1 MDNMCTFAV
10 SNITQSGT
18 AALRK
23 GGILVPLH
31 SLYTRIGCGTPLW
44 TLNGATALRECRT
57 KGQTAPSY
65 PRIGCGTP
73 LWLLN
78 GTTALSECS
87 TKGKTAPFL
96 YAVVTTNQSVMSNAE
111 KKSLAPTINERGRSG
126 YARVKVSPQRKGLSP
141 RLQDYVKAFEL
152 MLREE
157 LSGYCNA
164 RPRLLSRLEAIDAY
178 YRQMQK
184 NN

>member
-1 MDNMCTFAV
+1 MHGDNQYNTNTGVSTPQRLAYMENMCTFAMPY
-10 SNITQSGT
+10 ITKSGT
-18 AALRK
+18 TAPASR
-23 GGILVPLH
+23 GGIIVPLH

-44 TLNGATALRECRT
+44 TLNGATALRECKA
-57 KGQTAPSY
+57 KGQTAP
-65 PRIGCGTP
+65 
-73 LWLLN
+73 
-78 GTTALSECS
+78 
-87 TKGKTAPFL
+87 FFH
-96 YAVVTTNQSVMSNAE
+96 AVVTTNQSVMPYTE

-157 LSGYCNA
+157 LIGYCNA
-164 RPRLLSRLEAIDAY
+164 RTRLLSRLEAIDAY

-184 NN
+184 DN

>member
-1 MDNMCTFAV
+1 MHGDNQCNTNTGVITTQRLASMENMCTFAV
-10 SNITQSGT
+10 SNITESGT
-18 AALRK
+18 TAPARR
-23 GGILVPLH
+23 GGIFVPLH
-31 SLYTRIGCGTPLW
+31 RLYTRIGCGTPLW
-44 TLNGATALRECRT
+44 QLNGSTALCECWT
-57 KGQTAPSY
+57 KGQA
-65 PRIGCGTP
+65 
-73 LWLLN
+73 
-78 GTTALSECS
+78 
-87 TKGKTAPFL
+87 APFL

>member
-1 MDNMCTFAV
+1 MHGDNQYNTNTGVSTPQRLAYMENMCTFAM
-10 SNITQSGT
+10 SNITKSGT
-18 AALRK
+18 TAQRK
-23 GGILVPLH
+23 GGIFVPLH

-44 TLNGATALRECRT
+44 QLNGSTALRECWT
-57 KGQTAPSY
+57 KGQTAP
-65 PRIGCGTP
+65 
-73 LWLLN
+73 
-78 GTTALSECS
+78 
-87 TKGKTAPFL
+87 FFH
-96 YAVVTTNQSVMSNAE
+96 AVVTTNQSVMSNTE
-111 KKSLAPTINERGRSG
+111 KNRLAPTINERGRSG

-141 RLQDYVKAFEL
+141 RLQDYVKAFEI

>member
-1 MDNMCTFAV
+1 M

-44 TLNGATALRECRT
+44 
-57 KGQTAPSY
+57 
-65 PRIGCGTP
+65 
-73 LWLLN
+73 LLN

-96 YAVVTTNQSVMSNAE
+96 YAVISLIKSVMSNAE

-184 NN
+184 ND

>member
-1 MDNMCTFAV
+1 MRGVHGSNTNKRVSTPQRLAYMENMYTFAMPY
-10 SNITQSGT
+10 ITKSGT
-18 AALRK
+18 TAPASR
-23 GGILVPLH
+23 GGIIVPLH
-31 SLYTRIGCGTPLW
+31 SLYTHIGCGTPLW
-44 TLNGATALRECRT
+44 TLNGATALRECKA
-57 KGQTAPSY
+57 KGQTAP
-65 PRIGCGTP
+65 
-73 LWLLN
+73 
-78 GTTALSECS
+78 
-87 TKGKTAPFL
+87 FFH
-96 YAVVTTNQSVMSNAE
+96 AVVTTNQSVMPYTE
-111 KKSLAPTINERGRSG
+111 KKCLAPTINERGRSG

>member
-1 MDNMCTFAV
+1 MHGDNQCNTNTGVITTPTLASMENMCTFAM
-10 SNITQSGT
+10 SYIKKSGT
-18 AALRK
+18 TAPASR
-23 GGILVPLH
+23 GGIIVPLH

-44 TLNGATALRECRT
+44 TLNGATALLECRT
-57 KGQTAPSY
+57 KGQTAP
-65 PRIGCGTP
+65 
-73 LWLLN
+73 
-78 GTTALSECS
+78 
-87 TKGKTAPFL
+87 FFH
-96 YAVVTTNQSVMSNAE
+96 AVVTTNQSVMSYTE
-111 KKSLAPTINERGRSG
+111 EKSLAPTINERGRSG

-157 LSGYCNA
+157 LIGYCNA
-164 RPRLLSRLEAIDAY
+164 RTRLLSRLEAIDAY